1 MKTIIAE
8 GTGVHFSVFVMNY
21 GNAAETF
28 NVTTYINAT
37 LLETQSGVAIPSKG
51 YAIVNFTW
59 DTDLFER
66 GSYAIGAEVTA
77 VTGETDTNDNRL
89 VCVVAL
95 SVVGDVDNNGIVNML
110 DVYNVALHFGAIV
123 GQAHYV
129 SNYDIDDNGIINML
143 DLYTTAVH
151 YGQTGTKQVQ

>member
-1 MKTIIAE
+1 
-8 GTGVHFSVFVMNY
+8 
-21 GNAAETF
+21 
-28 NVTTYINAT
+28 
-37 LLETQSGVAIPSKG
+37 
-51 YAIVNFTW
+51 
-59 DTDLFER
+59 
-66 GSYAIGAEVTA
+66 
-77 VTGETDTNDNRL
+77 
-89 VCVVAL
+89 VVAL

-151 YGQTGTKQVQ
+151 CGQTGTKQVR